1 MILHVTN
8 TKLGIFIG
16 HPIIWV
22 IVVLSLAIGAITFF
36 MKRKEQLFWSLF
48 SIMLT
53 NLILG
58 LFFQIY
64 VNTFISLLLSF
75 AVIAMVGFNILRSRR
90 SSI

>member
-8 TKLGIFIG
+8 TKRGIFIG
-16 HPIIWV
+16 HLIIWV

-36 MKRKEQLFWSLF
+36 MKRNEQLFWSLF

-53 NLILG
+53 NLVLG

-64 VNTFISLLLSF
+64 VNTFIGLLLCF
-75 AVIAMVGFNILRSRR
+75 AVIAMVGLNILRSRR

>member
-1 MILHVTN
+1 
-8 TKLGIFIG
+8 
-16 HPIIWV
+16 
-22 IVVLSLAIGAITFF
+22 VLSLAIGAITFF

-53 NLILG
+53 NLVLG

-64 VNTFISLLLSF
+64 VNTFIGLLLSF